1 MVKKLVITKWGN
13 HHWRKVPNISKE
25 GLYYCEFDEG
35 IVIFDN
41 KRIVTDFGDLWDC
54 ILKYKAAYM
63 RNIKI
68 EEVLGEGQKLHNK

>member
-1 MVKKLVITKWGN
+1 MVKKLEITKWGN
-13 HHWRKVPNISKE
+13 HYWRKVKNISKE

-41 KRIVTDFGDLWDC
+41 KRIVNDFADLWSC

-63 RNIKI
+63 RDIKI
-68 EEVLGEGQKLHNK
+68 DEVLKK